1 MRQQPAVSSD
11 KDAFQAFVSLQIQH
25 VPCIGTKHITPHRHT
40 FRNIYLPH
48 KSLIASKQ
56 TNTLHDKPVRPQQFY
71 IHITAE
77 AVWLMRDGIHQK
89 NTEMD
94 ALPCLI
100 AVSIST
106 DIRLFLREEPDLPEN
121 AVQEHI
127 VRLGV
132 QGRLGKYEQ
141 GCEKQFS
148 HITRHQL
155 VPSRP

>member
-1 MRQQPAVSSD
+1 
-11 KDAFQAFVSLQIQH
+11 
-25 VPCIGTKHITPHRHT
+25 
-40 FRNIYLPH
+40 
-48 KSLIASKQ
+48 
-56 TNTLHDKPVRPQQFY
+56 
-71 IHITAE
+71 
-77 AVWLMRDGIHQK
+77 MRDGIHQK

-148 HITRHQL
+148 HIIRHQL
-155 VPSRP
+155 VPSHP